1 MSRCGTNRLWRRS
14 TLWIVLCLIP
24 ATSRAQDKI
33 PEYVTATLK
42 NWKVEPT
49 AKGINE
55 YLQKLRPDSAEQKR
69 AAQLVENLGNADFET
84 RQRATRELLLTP
96 VLPIELLLKA
106 KKNGDAEVRRRARHV
121 LEHRGTE
128 TSSLLYAV
136 FLAVET
142 GRLAGTTDDLL
153 KTIPLCD
160 QHYLRHA
167 VRKSVAAS
175 AGPEDV
181 PRLKTA
187 LINKNSHVQA
197 AAVFALER
205 VLKKNAAGELLPL
218 LENAGTPDVTALA
231 VAQVFAN
238 WGDRRCLSVLL
249 RLMSSEEIRVR
260 TDAVATLRV
269 LTGQHFGFAAYDS
282 DKKRTTKTDL
292 WKNWLAANRATAKLK
307 SPLPSLAWGNSS
319 LGGNLLLAF
328 GYQNKV
334 VEYDPSGKEVWNF
347 ACKGAWS
354 AEKLPNGHVLI
365 AGYYEKKVLEVD
377 HKKNVVWSYDVDRCL
392 NARKLQNGN
401 YLIAV
406 ASGRKVLEVTRDKK
420 IVWQYA
426 TKGNCRDVHRLQNG
440 NTLIGSGNI
449 IEEISPDNKQVW
461 AFHASQ
467 PYGIQPLRNGNL
479 LVADWNGRVIEVTR
493 DKKIIWEHK
502 ISRPGDAYRLPNGN
516 TLVTTD
522 KAFFEITP
530 DKNVVWEKKGC
541 RYGHR
546 QAVKKKRIVDNV

>member
-1 MSRCGTNRLWRRS
+1 MCGLLW
-14 TLWIVLCLIP
+14 LIP
-24 ATSRAQDKI
+24 ASVRAEDKI
-33 PEYVTATLK
+33 PAYVLTTLK

-49 AKGINE
+49 AKGIND
-55 YLQKLRPDSAEQKR
+55 YLRKMRPGSDEQKR
-69 AAQLVENLGNADFET
+69 STQLVRDLGNGDFET

-96 VLPIELLLKA
+96 LLPVGLLTEATKT
-106 KKNGDAEVRRRARHV
+106 GDAEVRRRARFV
-121 LEHRGTE
+121 LDRRGTE

-142 GRLAGTTDDLL
+142 GRIAGTTDDVL

-160 QHYLRHA
+160 RHYLRHA
-167 VRKSVAAS
+167 ARKAVAAS

-187 LINKNSHVQA
+187 LTDKHAHVQA
-197 AAVFALER
+197 AAVFAIER
-205 VLKKNAAGELLPL
+205 VLKKNAVNGLLPI
-218 LENAGTPDVTALA
+218 LENSGTPDVTALA

-238 WGDRRCLSVLL
+238 WGDRRCLGVLL
-249 RLMSSEEIRVR
+249 RLLSSEEIRVR

-269 LTGQHFGFAAYDS
+269 LTGQHFGFAAYDE
-282 DKKRTTKTDL
+282 DKKRTAKTDL
-292 WKNWLAANRATAKLK
+292 WKQWLTANRATAPLK

-347 ACKGAWS
+347 PCKGAWS

-377 HKKNVVWSYDVDRCL
+377 RKKNVVWSYDIDRCL

-420 IVWQYA
+420 IVWQYT

-440 NTLIGSGNI
+440 NTLIAAGNI
-449 IEEISPDNKQVW
+449 VQEITPDEKQVW
-461 AFHASQ
+461 AYQASQ
-467 PYGIQPLRNGNL
+467 PYGIQPLRNGNIL
-479 LVADWNGRVIEVTR
+479 IADWNGRVIEVTR
-493 DKKIIWEHK
+493 DKKTVWEHK

-516 TLVTTD
+516 TLITTD

-530 DKNVVWEKKGC
+530 GKNVVWEKKGC
-541 RYGHR
+541 RYGTAR
-546 QAVKKKRIVDNV
+546 R